1 METYHIRKF
10 IHKLPGHIIHS
21 VPLPK
26 PQVTEGY
33 GSRGQ
38 IGEVCRNS
46 GYKSVLVVTD
56 KTLRSLGYEQA
67 VMQSLEK
74 AGVACSLFAEI
85 DTEPNIPLIDAGR
98 EAAKACNAE
107 CIVALGGGSVLDTC
121 KMIAAGAKMPHL
133 HTRFLLRRLLIV
145 SGKTLPMI
153 SVPSTAGTG
162 AEITVAAVVKGSR
175 GVKGSTVLIGLNV
188 THVFLDSELTVHA
201 PKMVTA
207 ACAIDAL
214 SHCIEGVVSDVKV
227 SDADMGL
234 SLEGIKLILH
244 NLPIIMREP
253 ENSEARLSMCRAAMY
268 GGNAINTQLA
278 GYVHAF
284 AHSIGSK
291 YHISHGQAIAL
302 AMMPVLRHQF
312 EFCKAKYALAA
323 RYCGLSDG
331 LDDIAAE
338 QLLQAFERLMADCG
352 LDKIEKPV
360 RTEDVEEL
368 TGMITADSINYSS
381 AMTFSKEDIEQVLKQ
396 ITHY

>member
-38 IGEVCRNS
+38 IGEVCRNC

-121 KMIAAGAKMPHL
+121 KMIAA
-133 HTRFLLRRLLIV
+133 
-145 SGKTLPMI
+145 
-153 SVPSTAGTG
+153 
-162 AEITVAAVVKGSR
+162 
-175 GVKGSTVLIGLNV
+175 
-188 THVFLDSELTVHA
+188 
-201 PKMVTA
+201 
-207 ACAIDAL
+207 CAIDAL

-227 SDADMGL
+227 SDTDMGL

-253 ENSEARLSMCRAAMY
+253 GNSEARLSMCRAAMY